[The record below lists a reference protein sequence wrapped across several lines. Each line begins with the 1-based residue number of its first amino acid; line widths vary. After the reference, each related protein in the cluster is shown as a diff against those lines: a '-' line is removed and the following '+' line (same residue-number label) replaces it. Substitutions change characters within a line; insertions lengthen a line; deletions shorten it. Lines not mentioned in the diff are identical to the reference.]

1 MKILSISEFE
11 YVAYYSLKI
20 FSQGN
25 AGIGL
30 AIVTVLCSV
39 AIVLIS
45 ALAAIGLCERCRV
58 QSGGVY
64 FLISHILGGRIGG
77 SIGILY
83 CFAQV

>member
-1 MKILSISEFE
+1 MFP
-11 YVAYYSLKI
+11 
-20 FSQGN
+20 QGN

-83 CFAQV
+83 CFAQVS